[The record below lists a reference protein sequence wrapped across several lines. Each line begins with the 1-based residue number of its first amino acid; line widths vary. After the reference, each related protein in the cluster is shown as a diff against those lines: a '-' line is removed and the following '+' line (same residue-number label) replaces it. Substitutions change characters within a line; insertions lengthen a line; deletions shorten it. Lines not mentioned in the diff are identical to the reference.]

1 MPKQSPQRPQRRLL
15 GYPIIEKLIETEDF
29 NKVNKTMSAC
39 YDTLERMLKN
49 KTAGL
54 QKKKHIRQA
63 IKAYDL
69 TIDLI
74 RDLLKIKY
82 EIMQRAQ
89 KEAKGHKKAPKGKG
103 KR

>member
-15 GYPIIEKLIETEDF
+15 GYPIMEKLIETEDF
-29 NKVNKTMSAC
+29 AKVNKTMSVC
-39 YDTLERMLKN
+39 YDTLERMLKA
-49 KTAGL
+49 KSSGL

-63 IKAYDL
+63 LKAYDL

-82 EIMQRAQ
+82 EIIQRAQ
-89 KEAKGHKKAPKGKG
+89 KEAKGHKKAPEGKW
-103 KR
+103 KK